1 MSATSAV
8 ATTTLPDTTTQS
20 TAATTVAASS
30 TAATTSTLAPLPTLQ
45 VGSSGPAV
53 EQLQLALAARGYS
66 IDTDGIYGPA
76 TRSVVAAYQGSIGL
90 TDDGIAGAVT
100 LAALGMG
107 QARTGDY
114 ASLDALLA
122 EVLDYLNTNDPGGL
136 PADIV
141 SSIAWFVY
149 TSPGITPFTILGVEP
164 DSSGS
169 TQVSLGGADQQGT
182 GPYVILQLCFDAE
195 SPYTWCGLWGAYA
208 DD

>member
-1 MSATSAV
+1 MALAEVEANPAGARRAVKASESACSV
-8 ATTTLPDTTTQS
+8 
-20 TAATTVAASS
+20 
-30 TAATTSTLAPLPTLQ
+30 APLPTLQ

-122 EVLDYLNTNDPGGL
+122 EVLDGL
-136 PADIV
+136 RKPRRRA
-141 SSIAWFVY
+141 
-149 TSPGITPFTILGVEP
+149 
-164 DSSGS
+164 SG
-169 TQVSLGGADQQGT
+169 
-182 GPYVILQLCFDAE
+182 
-195 SPYTWCGLWGAYA
+195 
-208 DD
+208 